1 MTNREAR
8 TKTAGVRHVPVS
20 AWHGMARTGRHG
32 ERGDSANSA
41 LMRRT
46 ACGKK
51 PAASIV

>member
-8 TKTAGVRHVPVS
+8 ANTVGARHVPVS
-20 AWHGMARTGRHG
+20 AWHGMARTRRHG

-51 PAASIV
+51 PAALIV